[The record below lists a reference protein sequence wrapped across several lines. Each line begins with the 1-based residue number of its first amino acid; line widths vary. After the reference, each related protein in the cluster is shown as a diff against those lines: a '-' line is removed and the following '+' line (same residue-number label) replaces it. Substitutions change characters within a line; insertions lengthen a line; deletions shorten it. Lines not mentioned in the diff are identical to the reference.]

1 MNYDGGGQ
9 HVASVVACS
18 VGLNDFQPAPEYNWQ
33 AYRAVCQSETRSL
46 PAAELEVQ
54 VEMSISNSATDE
66 FWSLSFAPL
75 SAGIPFPVLFLDH
88 SFGF

>member
-1 MNYDGGGQ
+1 MKYDGGGR
-9 HVASVVACS
+9 HAASVVACS
-18 VGLNDFQPAPEYNWQ
+18 VGVGDVQPAPQYNWQ

-54 VEMSISNSATDE
+54 VEMSISNRAIDE
-66 FWSLSFAPL
+66 FWSLSFGSF

-88 SFGF
+88 SSGF